1 MMPCNYEFSEKTQ
14 KQIDK
19 LVQDE
24 IQYVKSNLKY
34 VFKGFNID
42 KELAWF
48 DGVSSEHVENFCNSL
63 YDISEKIQ
71 S

>member
-42 KELAWF
+42 KRT
-48 DGVSSEHVENFCNSL
+48 SL
-63 YDISEKIQ
+63 V
-71 S
+71 